1 MDTRGPRE
9 GEITQVPGAE
19 AQPRGHLQRRP
30 SEAPGAI
37 CMRYPHVLREHDLE
51 TRVHRR
57 EPMCVH
63 IMVPWAPA
71 VLPEEPCSAPGGAPA
86 LPLEEPPLCSWR
98 SAAFPGGTSR
108 ELTGL
113 WPWRCH
119 SGRKQRR
126 RTADRAGQ
134 GAKQGSAAPSACAPP
149 PSRAQHSGFLTI
161 LPTVPF
167 ALKSGFCYYKQTV
180 TKDP

>member
-86 LPLEEPPLCSWR
+86 LLLEVSGVSW
-98 SAAFPGGTSR
+98 
-108 ELTGL
+108 
-113 WPWRCH
+113 W
-119 SGRKQRR
+119 
-126 RTADRAGQ
+126 DVQ
-134 GAKQGSAAPSACAPP
+134 GADGAVALEMSQRPQAA
-149 PSRAQHSGFLTI
+149 
-161 LPTVPF
+161 
-167 ALKSGFCYYKQTV
+167 
-180 TKDP
+180 